1 MATFKK
7 FNGKS
12 GFDAI
17 FHTSTGYRCLSK
29 NVSTDDLG
37 KKIFFFAK
45 HVVGKDGKPYTEI
58 GFESDEIFNKK
69 ETLEKVKQLLVKSGY
84 SEVYALSNCRK
95 DEKVFSLHATPYPNS
110 IELRV
115 NASVDGI
122 ILVFNALQE
131 LISPDAVNFVN
142 EQEQNL
148 EETLFNSIMDSM
160 GDELKKGPGG
170 EAKAI
175 AKAKELSRYF
185 IEGISN

>member
-7 FNGKS
+7 SNSKT

-29 NVSTDDLG
+29 NVSGDDLG

-45 HVVGKDGKPYTEI
+45 HVVGKDGRPYTEI
-58 GFESDEIFNKK
+58 GFECDEQFNKK
-69 ETLEKVKQLLVKSGY
+69 ETLEKVKQLFTKAGFA
-84 SEVYALSNCRK
+84 EVYALSNCKRE
-95 DEKVFSLHATPYPNS
+95 EKVFSMHATPYPNS

-115 NASVDGI
+115 NASVDGVI
-122 ILVFNALQE
+122 VVFNALQE

-148 EETLFNSIMDSM
+148 EETLFSSIMDSM
-160 GDELKKGPGG
+160 GDELRKGPGG

-185 IEGISN
+185 IEGIAN